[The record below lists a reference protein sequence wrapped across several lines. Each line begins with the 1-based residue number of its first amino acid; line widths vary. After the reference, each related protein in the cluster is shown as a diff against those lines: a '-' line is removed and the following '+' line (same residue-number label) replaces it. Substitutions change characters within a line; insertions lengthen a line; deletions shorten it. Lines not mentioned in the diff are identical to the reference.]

1 MSFRSLPRPLYLA
14 AVLGVTL
21 APAAAQAQFVE
32 RLSLSAHLG
41 GGTILSA
48 PQSDEFGFGGALE
61 LRGGVRLAGP
71 LRVQLMY
78 STAFWPVT
86 QDGAADSVG
95 SATLFGG
102 GFRVDPIL
110 SRSIGGPFLDLDA
123 AVTVTGA
130 AAATRFGY
138 MVGAGWVF
146 PVTGILSLG
155 PAVRFGQVLGSD
167 TDDQQGHGTATF
179 WRAGLEITLRARPD
193 AAPAPVSEAA
203 VPVRAPDADN
213 DGVTGADDQC
223 PAEPETRNGFMDE
236 DGCPDEPDPD
246 GDNIRGIGDQCP
258 TQAETRN
265 GFQDDDGCP
274 DTPPAPAAAAVTP
287 TVTAPEAP
295 PPFAI
300 TQTLQ
305 YEPRRDRVERD
316 MRATLD
322 AVAALLR
329 DHPEVRRIRV
339 EGHADDNGNPSRDLR
354 LSRKRAQNV
363 QRYLSRAHVER
374 DRVTIEGVGA
384 NRPCASG
391 SNRCVDFVVVEAGAP
406 GAAAAPA
413 APAEEGGRHG
423 RRRRRR
429 H

>member
-1 MSFRSLPRPLYLA
+1 
-14 AVLGVTL
+14 VLGVTL
-21 APAAAQAQFVE
+21 APAAAHAQFVE

-61 LRGGVRLAGP
+61 LRGGVRIAGP
-71 LRVQLMY
+71 LRVHLMF
-78 STAFWPVT
+78 STAFWPVK
-86 QDGAADSVG
+86 DSAAADSVG
-95 SATLFGG
+95 TATLFGG
-102 GFRVDPIL
+102 GLRVDPIL

-123 AVTVTGA
+123 AFTATGA
-130 AAATRFGY
+130 DATGRFGY

-146 PVTGILSLG
+146 PITGILSLG

-167 TDDQQGHGTATF
+167 TDDQQGRGTATF
-179 WRAGLEITLRARPD
+179 WRAGLEITLRAPPD
-193 AAPAPVSEAA
+193 PAPAPESEAA
-203 VPVRAPDADN
+203 VPERAPDADN
-213 DGVTGADDQC
+213 DGVMGADDQC
-223 PAEPETRNGFMDE
+223 PAQPETRNGYMDE

-246 GDNIRGIGDQCP
+246 GDGIRGIGDQCP

-265 GFQDDDGCP
+265 GYQDDDGCP
-274 DTPPAPAAAAVTP
+274 DTPPAPEAAVVAPAAVEPTAAA
-287 TVTAPEAP
+287 
-295 PPFAI
+295 PFAI

-339 EGHADDNGNPSRDLR
+339 EGHADDNGNPGRDLR

-363 QRYLSRAHVER
+363 ERYLRRAHVER
-374 DRVTIEGVGA
+374 DRVTIDGVGA

-406 GAAAAPA
+406 GAAPAAPA

-423 RRRRRR
+423 RRRRR
-429 H
+429 HH